1 MNADSLVLAQNGRRL
16 CDARKTTEE
25 ILKKCRFP
33 LEGLQPRIGRRR
45 RRRFDDVVPEL
56 NFCVKILRL
65 DSVRI
70 SNDAHA
76 DVDADL
82 VPDFFFDV
90 DARDELGRGLQRR
103 DEHLRGHRVAVA
115 DVAVVVAG

>member
-1 MNADSLVLAQNGRRL
+1 MLVQSAFNAER
-16 CDARKTTEE
+16 
-25 ILKKCRFP
+25 
-33 LEGLQPRIGRRR
+33 
-45 RRRFDDVVPEL
+45 DVAVNQCEQ
-56 NFCVKILRL
+56 
-65 DSVRI
+65 SVVF
-70 SNDAHA
+70 AHA

-82 VPDFFFDV
+82 VPDSFFDV